1 LENLESAPG
10 ILTSMAPI
18 GDNIVLMMK
27 VHANSGSL
35 VMVVS
40 PAYISVFIGIVVIR
54 RLCY

>member
-1 LENLESAPG
+1 
-10 ILTSMAPI
+10 MAPI

-27 VHANSGSL
+27 AHANSGSL